1 MATEKN
7 LFDKIAPI
15 YSIFFNKQISYY
27 EDVIDKLKGD
37 IDLTQYNSILD
48 IGCGT
53 GALSEVLYNKGL
65 DITGVDSSSGML
77 NQAKKI
83 LKVKDIKLIH
93 INPEVKLP
101 FEDKSFDIV
110 IASYVAHGLK
120 EDERKDLYLEMN
132 RLAKELVI
140 FHDYNQ
146 SRAILTTIIEWLEN
160 GDYFNFTKVAKDEM
174 KEYFKE
180 VNVIDVSNRAAWY
193 ICKVE

>member
-1 MATEKN
+1 MAKENN

-15 YSIFFNKQISYY
+15 YGLFYNRQVKYY
-27 EDVIDKLKGD
+27 REVLDKVKKD
-37 IDLTQYNSILD
+37 IDLTKYNSILD

-53 GALSEVLYNKGL
+53 GALCELLYEKGL
-65 DITGVDSSSGML
+65 DTTGVDSSSGML

-83 LKVKDIKLIH
+83 LHGKDIKLIH
-93 INPEVKLP
+93 INPDDNLP

-120 EDERKDLYLEMN
+120 AEEREKLYLEMK
-132 RLAKELVI
+132 RLGKELVI

-146 SRAILTTIIEWLEN
+146 SRAILTTIVEWMEN
-160 GDYFNFTKVAKDEM
+160 GDYFNFIKVAKEEM
-174 KEYFKE
+174 KRYFKE
-180 VNVIDVSNRAAWY
+180 VNVIDVSTRAAWY